1 VLSAGT
7 AAQPNT
13 LTTVSPDFNV
23 ANNWQSNLQFERQI
37 SNQLAIAVGTSY
49 VRGYNLPLISNI
61 NLINPIARLA
71 DNRPV
76 YSTAINASTRL
87 DPRYNVIN
95 MIESLGD
102 STYKNITL
110 QVTGRGIKG
119 TQFDFA
125 YTLGKSEDNA
135 PITSV
140 LSVQGDVGRSNPED
154 LDFDKGP
161 NVLDQRHTFTGS
173 LVSQPRY
180 EGDNGALRAL
190 VNGTIV
196 GVALQFAS
204 GVPINIRATGD
215 VNNDGIMSDR
225 PAGIARNSLQ
235 LPARYNVDLRLSR
248 QVPIVRTKA
257 EVIAEVKNLFNAVQW
272 AAVTGNS
279 LAVVTGT
286 GVPTVPV
293 PTSGDQLTPTGGYE
307 QRQFQLGFRFIF

>member
-1 VLSAGT
+1 
-7 AAQPNT
+7 
-13 LTTVSPDFNV
+13 VSRDFEV
-23 ANNWQSNLQFERQI
+23 AHNWQNNLQFEY
-37 SNQLAIAVGTSY
+37 QLSAQYSFAAGTSY
-49 VRGYNLPLISNI
+49 TRGYSLPLISNI

-95 MIESLGD
+95 MVESLGD
-102 STYKNITL
+102 STYKNLTL
-110 QVTGRGIKG
+110 QFTGRGIKG

-135 PITSV
+135 PITAV

-161 NVLDQRHTFTGS
+161 NVLDQRHTFTAS
-173 LVSQPRY
+173 MVSQPRY
-180 EGDNGALRAL
+180 EGDNMVLRAL
-190 VNGTIV
+190 INGTIV
-196 GVALQFAS
+196 GAALQFAS

-225 PAGIARNSLQ
+225 PAGIPRNSLQ
-235 LPARYNVDLRLSR
+235 FPARYNVDLRLSR
-248 QVPIVRTKA
+248 QVSLGLSSAGMQGAKA
-257 EVIAEVKNLFNAVQW
+257 EVIAEVKNLFNTVQW
-272 AAVTGNS
+272 NSVTGQS

-307 QRQFQLGFRFIF
+307 QRQFQLGFRFLF